1 MSGRKGPPPIVYMLA
16 GLLLAGGGWYFFRN
30 SDGFRDLTRHI
41 PGIGSGTS
49 DNNPSPISTPL
60 VTETGDPSA
69 APTDLPT
76 ASDPAT
82 NQAGT
87 TPANNLVAALETT
100 LPNPAVIRMDGS
112 VTMVGLTV
120 GLKAIFTQQNPTVA
134 LTYGVPDGQPRGSNS
149 GMQALLNGEIELAAT
164 SRPLNATEIQAGI
177 RAIPVARDALAV
189 VVGADNPYQGGLS
202 MEQLAD
208 IFRGRI
214 TNWNQVGGPDRSIRV
229 LNRSLDS
236 GTHSLF
242 QDLVLLGQPF
252 APDGPS
258 FITFEQD
265 VTTPILRALQTDG
278 ISYTTVAQADNQ
290 LTVRIV
296 PINDIRP
303 TDAAAVGEGRYP
315 LSRFVFFAVP
325 TPTSPVV
332 QDLLEL
338 VLSSQGQSVVGRS
351 DFLPL

>member
-1 MSGRKGPPPIVYMLA
+1 MAGRKGPPPIVYIVA
-16 GLLLAGGGWYFFRN
+16 VLLLAGGGWYYFRN
-30 SDGFRDLTRHI
+30 SDSIGTLTRQI
-41 PGIGSGTS
+41 PGIGSGATS
-49 DNNPSPISTPL
+49 NSPSPQ
-60 VTETGDPSA
+60 GDPSTS
-69 APTDLPT
+69 PTDLPT
-76 ASDPAT
+76 TSAPAT
-82 NQAGT
+82 NQTAT
-87 TPANNLVAALETT
+87 TPTSDPLAALETT

-112 VTMVGLTV
+112 VTMVGLAV
-120 GLKAIFTQQNPTVA
+120 GLKASFTQQNPAVA

-164 SRPLNATEIQAGI
+164 SRPLNATEVQAGI
-177 RAIPVARDALAV
+177 RGIPVARDALAV

-202 MEQLAD
+202 LEQLAD

-214 TNWNQVGGPDRSIRV
+214 TNWNEVGGPDRPIRV
-229 LNRSLDS
+229 LNRSPNS

-242 QDLVLLGQPF
+242 RDIVLLGQPF

-265 VTTPILRALQTDG
+265 VTTPILRALETDG

-296 PINDIRP
+296 PIDDTQP
-303 TDAAAVGEGRYP
+303 TDAAAVREGRYP
-315 LSRFVFFAVP
+315 LSRFVFFAAP

-332 QDLLEL
+332 QDFLDF
-338 VLSSQGQSVVGRS
+338 VLSPQGQSVVGRS